1 MAEQDENAYEKLSR
15 EVHQAQITG
24 AIHQDWLENPCG
36 FLLKPDFKRKMQKM
50 GAGGKKLIQTSLRGL
65 RWHLPGN
72 TYRSRWF
79 VLDGMMLRYFRSK
92 NDDQEL
98 GSIHLTSVNAVL
110 PSSIADA
117 PDHALDL
124 VCADRIYTIAATTRE
139 DMVRWATVLTL
150 VLRGEYQ
157 PKMMQRRESA
167 VIRGSSVIPPHS
179 RMSYIRQPSQIANY
193 TPSANSFHPVLAPF
207 DEEMDDRER
216 DMDEKLRVMSVSE
229 KIVTVTFDS
238 PGSLNLLLQSTMDD
252 AIVVKGFRE
261 PPEGGV
267 GLAEATGAIKVGDLL
282 VSIQDH
288 PVTTNTTFDMAI
300 HEIQTASRPLT
311 LRFSRLEGP
320 PTKHPQRVAQG
331 WVLAKEPATTRCR
344 TRLLQLQ
351 GSKVYLY
358 KPGMH
363 TGHLDRPCLT
373 LSLDEVSDIRAVHDK
388 RKAPGD
394 AKAFGLTLEGKH
406 VMLTF
411 FVKFPAELWHW
422 LDLLKNA
429 PLFDKAAKKASTSS
443 VLSTIPVHPLMI
455 IEQPPKRNTILLEGH
470 DMMKLGD
477 LTPTFQP
484 RTVQLHSYGKL
495 AFYRDDVRVGTVQ
508 CESIQDISLS
518 KFQDWWYLELIVL
531 LPSTGGHK
539 YRREVVLR
547 FDSEQKGI
555 KWTRAIER
563 VAKECLGPGEDIDV
577 TIESVSEWTPPGL
590 PLTNA
595 VSDDMFVALHA
606 EWGASRHLGDLHLD
620 QKAAYTQ
627 GWFFA
632 KKPGVLGREAY
643 HARYVILRDQFLY
656 LYKYHTPQL
665 DGTTLCASKIDLSEI
680 QDVVEGNPSSVDT
693 MEHTIQLKTATNDV
707 FTLVALTYAQKE
719 AWLSLLV
726 WTSDY
731 YVQDA
736 PAPLPALST
745 GKFVHRPSF
754 ESNPPPSPVG
764 QVAAAWDS
772 VARARGWVRRN
783 GQDVYACIVQ
793 GVLSC
798 YESEEDLD
806 AEWGDALDAI
816 VLTDVR
822 HVHADN
828 ETTVVVVLAD
838 NSSLRLTCRDKGDVK
853 VWMLAICS
861 CSHLVLTTNTST
873 GLLESQLPNEGWIW
887 KLDPLF
893 QVHRKRYICLKNH
906 ELVVSTDRADHH
918 GRVLSVIALDTIVNM
933 FMSKV
938 TGRDKRGDFYQLT
951 LQCDE
956 APDEDDEGDEAA
968 VHTLS
973 MSFFDEAE
981 MKTWAHDIFHCCT
994 NTTTNPHASTNLAP
1008 PTTVAVFPQ
1017 ELMKTSLFQE
1027 AEPSFAP
1034 FVPGNARG
1042 WLYYRMAS
1050 TKQRLRRRYFVQYGS
1065 ELSIYKHELLP
1076 NEPSAIRYGVVDCRA
1091 LVDVRF
1097 VTTNCPENALAL
1109 EFANTTLVLV
1119 AESDAATLA
1128 WRALL
1133 LDVKRTFNPTGNRMD
1148 HGGVLISRSSTFA
1161 SQKENEALLRNQIEL
1176 SVQFAANMQEW
1187 DGSKW
1192 VANYFVLTGSRLLV
1206 FSLAVHLYDED
1217 PDLLATY
1224 PTKLI
1229 TYVRSLLDEE
1239 GAAVGSDG
1247 LSSIAKTSFVLGFGA
1262 NSSLILKCETADLC
1276 LQLMRL
1282 LCLSNGKLELKQSAA
1297 TGSWGS
1303 VNRIASMSRHSSF
1316 LVPSTPSSCS
1326 LTPSLAP
1333 LALETNGKASTP
1345 LRQSRRV
1352 SMQRRTSE
1360 LIQQQRTAIL
1370 QG

>member
-1 MAEQDENAYEKLSR
+1 MVRSVPEPNEQHRSSPMQTDWELLCHGQHVEISKLKMHISQLENLLQPDDDDECGRMLDPDCLSLSDEESSAMEFEDIESVLSTDDSTISDALHQLTDDWLNDAGTRRATRRTILVVSGQLGDLRCRRKMAEQDENAYEKLSR

-150 VLRGEYQ
+150 VVQYQ

-238 PGSLNLLLQSTMDD
+238 PGSLNLLLQSTLLCFDRGTDTCRVGTMDD

-331 WVLAKEPATTRCR
+331 WVLAKEP
-344 TRLLQLQ
+344 
-351 GSKVYLY
+351 V
-358 KPGMH
+358 
-363 TGHLDRPCLT
+363 
-373 LSLDEVSDIRAVHDK
+373 VDK

-455 IEQPPKRNTILLEGH
+455 IEQPPKVRLVCH

-495 AFYRDDVRVGTVQ
+495 AFYRNDVRVGTVQ

-627 GWFFA
+627 G
-632 KKPGVLGREAY
+632 
-643 HARYVILRDQFLY
+643 VIQNRIV
-656 LYKYHTPQL
+656 H
-665 DGTTLCASKIDLSEI
+665 
-680 QDVVEGNPSSVDT
+680 
-693 MEHTIQLKTATNDV
+693 
-707 FTLVALTYAQKE
+707 

-918 GRVLSVIALDTIVNM
+918 GR
-933 FMSKV
+933 V

-1247 LSSIAKTSFVLGFGA
+1247 LGSIAKTSFVLGFGA
-1262 NSSLILKCETADLC
+1262 NSSLILKCETAGT
-1276 LQLMRL
+1276 R
-1282 LCLSNGKLELKQSAA
+1282 
-1297 TGSWGS
+1297 
-1303 VNRIASMSRHSSF
+1303 
-1316 LVPSTPSSCS
+1316 
-1326 LTPSLAP
+1326 
-1333 LALETNGKASTP
+1333 
-1345 LRQSRRV
+1345 
-1352 SMQRRTSE
+1352 
-1360 LIQQQRTAIL
+1360 
-1370 QG
+1370 